1 MNENAQT
8 PAVSS
13 ARRGIELYFAISI
26 FAFAFL
32 LRLIYI
38 FEISASPFFENLVI
52 DCRRYSEW
60 GHEIAAGNWLGDGVY
75 YQSPLYAYFLG
86 FVYRFISTDLFA
98 VRLIQAAI
106 GSASCVLLYMIAARL
121 FDRRAGLLAGF
132 LAAAFA
138 PLIYYDCMIMKTVLS
153 VFLAALGLLLLL
165 KAVESNRPGL
175 WLACGL
181 VWGAAALARENYLL
195 IAAAFGIWQIIRH
208 LRDRRAVRLRPFWLY
223 AVGIALVILP
233 VTIRNVT
240 VSGDFALVTSNLGQ
254 NLYIGNNPVN
264 RTGAYEAP
272 EFVVASPLY
281 EEKAFRDAAENL
293 TGRTMT
299 TGEVSAFFRRR
310 ALDWMSANPGPAFA
324 LMGKKFLL
332 FFNNYEVADNQSIYF
347 MERYSWLL
355 ALDFVRFGLI
365 APLGILG
372 LVLLWRQRSKYAPF
386 FIFGILYAVSVIAF
400 FVFSRYRLPVVVI
413 FLPPAAYAA
422 LWLIDRLK
430 AREWKAVRVPFI
442 VLVCLF
448 AYSFVPTYSL
458 RANPDDPQDSHT
470 YHDEVMAMRFINLGQ
485 IHRRIAEKIQK
496 PGQDTPALL
505 ELRKAREAFREAKK
519 LLPKAAEPH
528 LYDAEALRQAGH
540 LGKAEQ
546 EYRIAISKAPVL
558 APSYVALAEL
568 LLDDRLGAI
577 MEAREQLEE
586 ALSHDPG
593 SEHANKLYSRVCNA
607 LADTEFFQKKLEER
621 PNDLWALTY
630 FAVALLFNRD
640 TDKAFPALEKAL
652 KLNPRYVPANNAMA
666 LAFLKISEYDHA
678 VYYARQVRKLGGKV
692 WKITERELEGYAPH
706 HHGEHDHGEHEHHH
720 DDE

>member
-1 MNENAQT
+1 MNENART
-8 PAVSS
+8 PAESS
-13 ARRGIELYFAISI
+13 ARNWTELYFAVSI
-26 FAFAFL
+26 FSLAFL

-60 GHEIAAGNWLGDGVY
+60 GMEIAAGNWLGDGVY

-86 FVYRFISTDLFA
+86 FIYRFITTDLFA
-98 VRLIQAAI
+98 VRLIQAVF
-106 GSASCVLLYMIAARL
+106 GSASCILLYFIATRL

-165 KAVESNRPGL
+165 KAIESNRPGL

-195 IAAAFGIWQIIRH
+195 IAAAFGVWQIIRH
-208 LRDRRAVRLRPFWLY
+208 LRNRHALRLRPFWLY
-223 AVGIALVILP
+223 VAGIFLVIAP

-240 VSGDFALVTSNLGQ
+240 VSGEFALVTSNLGQ

-264 RTGAYEAP
+264 RTGSYEAP

-281 EEKAFRDAAENL
+281 EEKAFRESAEKL

-310 ALDWMSANPGPAFA
+310 ALDWMSEHPGPALA
-324 LMGKKFLL
+324 LTGKKFLL

-347 MERYSWLL
+347 MERYSRLL
-355 ALDFVRFGLI
+355 ALDFLRFWLV

-372 LVLLWRQRSKYAPF
+372 LVLLWHRRGKLAPLY
-386 FIFGILYAVSVIAF
+386 IFGVLYAASVIAF
-400 FVFSRYRLPVVVI
+400 FVFSRYRLPVVVVL
-413 FLPPAAYAA
+413 LPVAAYAVF
-422 LWLIDRLK
+422 WLIDRLK
-430 AREWKAVRVPFI
+430 AREWKAVRAPAV
-442 VLVCLF
+442 VLACLF
-448 AYSFVPTYSL
+448 AFAFVPTYSL
-458 RANPDDPQDSHT
+458 RANSGDPQDFHT

-485 IHRRIAEKIQK
+485 IHRRLAENLQK
-496 PGQDTPALL
+496 RSEDTPALL
-505 ELRKAREAFREAKK
+505 ELRKAREAFREAKR
-519 LLPKAAEPH
+519 LLPRAAEPH
-528 LYDAEALRQAGH
+528 LYDAEALRQAGY

-546 EYRIAISKAPVL
+546 EYRIAISKAPSL
-558 APSYVALAEL
+558 ASSYVALAEL

-586 ALSHDPG
+586 ALSREPD
-593 SEHANKLYSRVCNA
+593 SERANGLYSQVCNI
-607 LADTEFFQKKLEER
+607 LSDTEFFEKKLEER
-621 PNDLWALTY
+621 PNDPWVLTY
-630 FAVALLFNRD
+630 SAVAALLNRD
-640 TDKAFPALEKAL
+640 TEAAFPALEKAL
-652 KLNPRYVPANNAMA
+652 KLDPRYVPANNATA
-666 LAFLKISEYDHA
+666 LAFLKIGEYDHA
-678 VYYARQVRKLGGKV
+678 AYYARQVRELGGKV
-692 WKITERELEGYAPH
+692 WKIIERELEGYAPH
-706 HHGEHDHGEHEHHH
+706 RDHGKHEYQH

>member
-1 MNENAQT
+1 MNEKAQT
-8 PAVSS
+8 PAETST
-13 ARRGIELYFAISI
+13 RRGVELYFAISI
-26 FAFAFL
+26 FAVAFL

-60 GHEIAAGNWLGDGVY
+60 GMSIAAGDWLGDGVY

-86 FVYRFISTDLFA
+86 FVYRFVSTDLFA

-106 GSASCVLLYMIAARL
+106 GAGSCVLFYAIAARL

-132 LAAAFA
+132 LAAAYA

-165 KAVESNRPGL
+165 KAVDSNTPGL

-181 VWGAAALARENYLL
+181 AWGAAALARENYLL

-208 LRDRRAVRLRPFWLY
+208 LRNRRTLKLRPFWLY
-223 AVGIALVILP
+223 LVGIVLVIAP

-240 VSGDFALVTSNLGQ
+240 VSGELALVTSNLGQ
-254 NLYIGNNPVN
+254 NLYIGNNSVN

-281 EEKAFRDAAENL
+281 EEKVFREAAENL
-293 TGRTMT
+293 TGRAMT

-310 ALDWMSANPGPAFA
+310 ALNWMSASPGPASR

-355 ALDFVRFGLI
+355 ELDILRFGLV
-365 APLGILG
+365 APLGIFG
-372 LVLLWRQRSKYAPF
+372 LVLLWRTRGKLAPLY
-386 FIFGILYAVSVIAF
+386 IFGFLYAVSVIAF
-400 FVFSRYRLPVVVI
+400 FVFSRYRLPIIVVL
-413 FLPPAAYAA
+413 LPPAAFAVF
-422 LWLIDRLK
+422 WLIDRLRS
-430 AREWKAVRVPFI
+430 REWKAVRVPII

-448 AYSFVPTYSL
+448 AFAYIPTYSL

-485 IHRRIAEKIQK
+485 VHRRLAGKLQTEGKE
-496 PGQDTPALL
+496 TPALL
-505 ELRKAREAFREAKK
+505 ELRKAREAYREAKR
-519 LLPKAAEPH
+519 LLPRAAEPH
-528 LYDAEALRQAGH
+528 LYDARALTQAGH
-540 LGKAEQ
+540 LARAEQ
-546 EYRIAISKAPVL
+546 ELRIAIGKAPAL
-558 APSYVALAEL
+558 ASSYVAFAEL

-586 ALSHDPG
+586 ALSREPDN
-593 SEHANKLYSRVCNA
+593 EEANRLYSQVSNL
-607 LADTEFFQKKLEER
+607 LADREFFEKKLVEQ
-621 PNDLWALTY
+621 PNDPWALTY
-630 FAVALLFNRD
+630 FAVAALFNRD
-640 TDKAFPALEKAL
+640 TGAAFPALEKAL

-678 VYYARQVRKLGGKV
+678 EYYARQVNELGGKL
-692 WKITERELEGYAPH
+692 WKITERELAEYPGH
-706 HHGEHDHGEHEHHH
+706 HDHGEHHH
-720 DDE
+720 DHEGE